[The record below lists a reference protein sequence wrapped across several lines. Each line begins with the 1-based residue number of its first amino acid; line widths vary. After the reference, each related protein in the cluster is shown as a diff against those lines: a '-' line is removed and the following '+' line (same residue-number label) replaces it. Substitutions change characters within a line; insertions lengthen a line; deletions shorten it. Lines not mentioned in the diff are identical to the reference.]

1 MLGALKTGGRQCKAG
16 HVLLG
21 ALRTG
26 GRQCKAGHVLLGA
39 VKTGERQKTGSG
51 LAWRFGNAG
60 AGWFGNAGR
69 LKTRRVSDVLVCV
82 IVVT

>member
-21 ALRTG
+21 AAKTG
-26 GRQCKAGHVLLGA
+26 ERQCKAGHVLLGA
-39 VKTGERQKTGSG
+39 VKTGERQKKGSG
-51 LAWRFGNAG
+51 L